1 MSERATMFKIG
12 KIAQVAFVVRDL
24 EAKMRAFWEDFGIGP
39 WSIYRF
45 EPPRVKD
52 MTYRGKRQ
60 DFSMRVAFGMCGDLQ
75 IELVQSLRGPNL
87 YEEFLE
93 QCGEG
98 VQHLGIWVPDIAPA
112 LQQMQ
117 ALGYEMVQSGRG
129 YGVHG
134 DGAFAYFATADRLS
148 TLIELIQLPQER
160 YPPEATY
167 PATQD

>member
-1 MSERATMFKIG
+1 MPLPIG

-24 EAKMRAFWEDFGIGP
+24 EAKMQAFWNDFGIGP
-39 WSIYRF
+39 WNIYTF

-60 DFSMRVAFGMCGDLQ
+60 DFRMRVAFGMCGDTQ
-75 IELVQSLRGPNL
+75 IELVQSIQGPNL

-98 VQHLGIWVPDIAPA
+98 VQHLGVWVPDMEKVS
-112 LQQMQ
+112 QQMHT
-117 ALGYEMVQSGRG
+117 LGYEMVQSGRG

-134 DGAFAYFATADRLS
+134 DGAFAYFATADRLG

-160 YPPEATY
+160 YPPEARY
-167 PATQD
+167 PQGT